1 MKTIQIKYI
10 LLIAFLQLSVF
21 TKAQYTTD
29 FHLTDMDN
37 ANLKEAV
44 QVNITNLLTEIN
56 SAYVEKRLP
65 DFSKISM
72 AMEVQNN
79 IRMLWENTP
88 FRCAETEVI
97 ERCLNMNG
105 GYQVRNIPLFL
116 SQPDGSKDE
125 YQEGVIGFDSQA
137 KITDFHLAISTN
149 LYTKVLVAGKE
160 VADFRYRQMILDY
173 VEQFRTAYN
182 TKDLIFLNQIFSDD
196 ALIITGKV
204 IRSVPSEMNHF
215 VASEKVVYNKQSKKE
230 YLSRLKTIFT
240 ANNRINVIFDEI
252 NVVKHPAKEG
262 FYGVTLKQGYTSDN
276 YHDEGYLF
284 LLWDFT
290 NEDVPKIHVRTWQP
304 EMLNATTKLPEEEIF
319 TCDDFEVE

>member
-88 FRCAETEVI
+88 FRCA
-97 ERCLNMNG
+97 
-105 GYQVRNIPLFL
+105 
-116 SQPDGSKDE
+116 
-125 YQEGVIGFDSQA
+125 
-137 KITDFHLAISTN
+137 
-149 LYTKVLVAGKE
+149 
-160 VADFRYRQMILDY
+160 
-173 VEQFRTAYN
+173 
-182 TKDLIFLNQIFSDD
+182 
-196 ALIITGKV
+196 
-204 IRSVPSEMNHF
+204 
-215 VASEKVVYNKQSKKE
+215 
-230 YLSRLKTIFT
+230 
-240 ANNRINVIFDEI
+240 
-252 NVVKHPAKEG
+252 
-262 FYGVTLKQGYTSDN
+262 
-276 YHDEGYLF
+276 
-284 LLWDFT
+284 
-290 NEDVPKIHVRTWQP
+290 
-304 EMLNATTKLPEEEIF
+304 
-319 TCDDFEVE
+319 

>member
-1 MKTIQIKYI
+1 MVSSFLNEWIINKKNIVMKTIQIKFI

-21 TKAQYTTD
+21 AKAQYVTD

-72 AMEVQNN
+72 AMEVQNS

-105 GYQVRNIPLFL
+105 TYQVRNIPLFL

-125 YQEGVIGFDSQA
+125 YQRE
-137 KITDFHLAISTN
+137 
-149 LYTKVLVAGKE
+149 
-160 VADFRYRQMILDY
+160 
-173 VEQFRTAYN
+173 
-182 TKDLIFLNQIFSDD
+182 
-196 ALIITGKV
+196 
-204 IRSVPSEMNHF
+204 
-215 VASEKVVYNKQSKKE
+215 
-230 YLSRLKTIFT
+230 
-240 ANNRINVIFDEI
+240 
-252 NVVKHPAKEG
+252 
-262 FYGVTLKQGYTSDN
+262 
-276 YHDEGYLF
+276 
-284 LLWDFT
+284 
-290 NEDVPKIHVRTWQP
+290 
-304 EMLNATTKLPEEEIF
+304 
-319 TCDDFEVE
+319 

>member
-1 MKTIQIKYI
+1 MKTIQIKFI

-21 TKAQYTTD
+21 AKAQYATD

-72 AMEVQNN
+72 AMEVQNS

-105 GYQVRNIPLFL
+105 TYQVRNIPLFL

-125 YQEGVIGFDSQA
+125 YQEGG
-137 KITDFHLAISTN
+137 L
-149 LYTKVLVAGKE
+149 VLTLKL
-160 VADFRYRQMILDY
+160 RL
-173 VEQFRTAYN
+173 
-182 TKDLIFLNQIFSDD
+182 LIFIWLL
-196 ALIITGKV
+196 ALICI
-204 IRSVPSEMNHF
+204 
-215 VASEKVVYNKQSKKE
+215 
-230 YLSRLKTIFT
+230 LKF
-240 ANNRINVIFDEI
+240 
-252 NVVKHPAKEG
+252 
-262 FYGVTLKQGYTSDN
+262 
-276 YHDEGYLF
+276 
-284 LLWDFT
+284 
-290 NEDVPKIHVRTWQP
+290 
-304 EMLNATTKLPEEEIF
+304 
-319 TCDDFEVE
+319 

>member
-1 MKTIQIKYI
+1 MKTIQIKFI

-21 TKAQYTTD
+21 AKAQYATD

-72 AMEVQNN
+72 AMEVQNS

-105 GYQVRNIPLFL
+105 TYQVRNIPLFL

-160 VADFRYRQMILDY
+160 VADFRYRQLILDY
-173 VEQFRTAYN
+173 VEQFRT
-182 TKDLIFLNQIFSDD
+182 D
-196 ALIITGKV
+196 
-204 IRSVPSEMNHF
+204 
-215 VASEKVVYNKQSKKE
+215 
-230 YLSRLKTIFT
+230 
-240 ANNRINVIFDEI
+240 
-252 NVVKHPAKEG
+252 
-262 FYGVTLKQGYTSDN
+262 
-276 YHDEGYLF
+276 
-284 LLWDFT
+284 
-290 NEDVPKIHVRTWQP
+290 
-304 EMLNATTKLPEEEIF
+304 
-319 TCDDFEVE
+319 